1 MFKNLIKWI
10 GRKATKI
17 VIRKAA
23 KKIEKMQGSWKT
35 TLYGLLAALGVI
47 SGQIMNLVDGDPTT
61 IFSVELLITTII
73 SAIGMFGLGSAARDR
88 KVTSEEEMSK

>member
-1 MFKNLIKWI
+1 MFKKLITWF

-35 TLYGLLAALGVI
+35 TLYGILAALGVI
-47 SGQIMNLVDGDPTT
+47 AGQVMNLIDGDPTT
-61 IFSVELLITTII
+61 VFSVEILITTII
-73 SAIGMFGLGSAARDR
+73 TALGMFGLGSAARDR
-88 KVTSEEEMSK
+88 KVTSEEEGVK